1 MLVSMRGILADADSK
16 NYAVMACNC
25 CNMENVEAVVAA
37 ASSKRSAVIINIS
50 PRQFHLHADLAA
62 MVPMIVNLA
71 SAAPVPIALNLD
83 HGKEYDDIVAALNA
97 GFTSIMFDGSA
108 LTYEANLDITKQISV
123 MAHNQGCACEG
134 ELGHVGQASAGDGEK
149 TDYFTNVDL
158 AVQFVKETK
167 VDALAVAIGTAH
179 GKYPAGFV
187 PKLDFAR
194 LKELKSALRM
204 PLVLHGGS
212 GSGEE
217 NIRKAVD
224 CGINKINV
232 CTDVFAVGRDSVART
247 LASNP
252 SADWLDLM
260 SGAQRDMQ
268 AYIEYYMDLIG
279 SSGRYQYTLA
289 DKQQLD

>member
-1 MLVSMRGILADADSK
+1 MLVSMTGILEDADDN

-37 ASSKRSAVIINIS
+37 ASSKRSAAIINIS
-50 PRQFHLHADLAA
+50 PRQFHLHADLDA
-62 MVPMIVNLA
+62 MVPMIVSLA

-83 HGKEYDDIVAALNA
+83 HGKEYDDIATALNK

-108 LTYEANLDITKQISV
+108 LTYEANLAITKQISA

-149 TDYFTNVDL
+149 VDYFTDVDL
-158 AVQFVKETK
+158 AVQFVKETN

-179 GKYPAGFV
+179 GKYPAGFI

-232 CTDVFAVGRDSVART
+232 CTDVFAVGRDSVARA
-247 LASNP
+247 LGENP
-252 SADWLDLM
+252 SMDWLDLM

-268 AYIEYYMDLIG
+268 AYIESYMDLIG